1 MSQIYKPYR
10 PDVLQIK
17 AKANGTATSSGSN
30 YDVEFSDT
38 DIWESNFSRGSSISV
53 ATSGDKIDVEAG
65 LYQINFSGWVQNAGN
80 IYGSSDL
87 VLQIATDPNFIA
99 TNILYDRNIM
109 YFGENGDSSLV
120 TGVYDFTQTAMF
132 NTTAAASIYVR
143 IKNTNGASSNFYLRG
158 DVTSNITIFEV
169 VRISGAVN

>member
-1 MSQIYKPYR
+1 LSQVHVPNN

-17 AKANGTATSSGSN
+17 AKANGTSTSSGSN

-38 DIWESNFSRGSSISV
+38 DIWETNFSRGSSISV
-53 ATSGDKIDVEAG
+53 ASSGDKIDIEAG
-65 LYQINFSGWVQNAGN
+65 LYQINFSGWVQNAGA

-109 YFGENGDSSLV
+109 YFGESGDSSLV
-120 TGVYDFTQTAMF
+120 TGVYDFTQTALF
-132 NTTAAASIYVR
+132 NTTTSTSIYVR
-143 IKNTNGASSNFYLRG
+143 IKNTNGASENFYLRG
-158 DVTSNITIFEV
+158 DATSNITIFEV
-169 VRISGAVN
+169 LRISGAIA